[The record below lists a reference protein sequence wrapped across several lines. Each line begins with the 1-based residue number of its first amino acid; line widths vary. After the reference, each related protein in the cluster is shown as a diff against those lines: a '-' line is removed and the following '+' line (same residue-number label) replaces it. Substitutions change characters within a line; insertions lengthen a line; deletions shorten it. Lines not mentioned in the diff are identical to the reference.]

1 MRCTQSVVSA
11 AAGKASLQVEL
22 GAVGGEVEL
31 PLCHKRGWTDIV
43 RVTGCNIMNGV

>member
-31 PLCHKRGWTDIV
+31 PLCHSGAGLTLS
-43 RVTGCNIMNGV
+43 GSQGVIL